1 MLLFRRDGTL
11 LAQPF
16 DAASLKLVG
25 DPLPIADRIGAL
37 GRYGIFS
44 ASTNGVLV
52 YRTVPSGANASFLM
66 SFSND
71 GRLSNSTL
79 SDTTYSQVSVSRDGK
94 HAAVVTLAD
103 PTNPSGYD
111 IWIVDLVR
119 RSKTRF
125 TSDPTVDSS
134 PVWSPKD
141 DAIAF
146 SSRRAGT
153 FDIYLQ
159 PTSGTG
165 SPETLVKSP
174 EPKAPTDWSRDGQFL
189 VYSSFDAKMKWDL
202 WVLPMTGDRT
212 PRPFLQTE
220 FSEYQ
225 AQFSRDGKWIA
236 YVSEESGTPEVYVLP
251 FQQNT
256 TGSVRWKVSDGGGQ
270 QPRWSR
276 DGKSLFYLS
285 RLSGSMREAK
295 VISETPFKTAPGT
308 AIPLDAAFYLGGN
321 PSSGPP
327 PIRWD
332 LADASTFIVVGK
344 PTSQSQ
350 SNSIHV
356 VVNWQSDL
364 KRKPATT
371 R

>member
-1 MLLFRRDGTL
+1 
-11 LAQPF
+11 
-16 DAASLKLVG
+16 
-25 DPLPIADRIGAL
+25 
-37 GRYGIFS
+37 
-44 ASTNGVLV
+44 
-52 YRTVPSGANASFLM
+52 
-66 SFSND
+66 
-71 GRLSNSTL
+71 
-79 SDTTYSQVSVSRDGK
+79 
-94 HAAVVTLAD
+94 
-103 PTNPSGYD
+103 
-111 IWIVDLVR
+111 
-119 RSKTRF
+119 
-125 TSDPTVDSS
+125 
-134 PVWSPKD
+134 
-141 DAIAF
+141 
-146 SSRRAGT
+146 
-153 FDIYLQ
+153 
-159 PTSGTG
+159 
-165 SPETLVKSP
+165 
-174 EPKAPTDWSRDGQFL
+174 
-189 VYSSFDAKMKWDL
+189 MKWDL